1 MKRLSLLLMV
11 LLSGCQSMPLSD
23 TSAARISAHS
33 QESLVELR
41 QAVKSLMNGRDVL
54 VAASAFTKSDRLII
68 QRQPI
73 RGPGGRVIDTR
84 VGESPVIFR
93 LFLSEGNC
101 YVRHEDSDTSIQLY
115 RANCSSL

>member
-1 MKRLSLLLMV
+1 MKRLSLLLMA
-11 LLSGCQSMPLSD
+11 LLSGCQSLPLS
-23 TSAARISAHS
+23 APGPARISAHS

-41 QAVKSLMNGRDVL
+41 QAVKTLLNGRDVL

-84 VGESPVIFR
+84 VDESPIIFR
-93 LFLSEGNC
+93 LFLKGGDC
-101 YVRHEDSDTSIQLY
+101 YVRRLDTEQAIQLF
-115 RANCSSL
+115 RANCSSS